1 MRAFKTIGI
10 VCKRDDSR
18 LVSTVRRLIDHLS
31 TKGCEVL
38 VDDIGGQLLGI
49 VGVPLE
55 TFAQRVDLAIVVGGD
70 GTLLHAGRFMA
81 NHEIPVLGVNLG
93 RLGFLV
99 DISPEDV
106 EMILEQVLAGKYY
119 EEKRTLLKA
128 SVFRGE
134 QCLGENDALNDV
146 VIHVRNE
153 VRMIEFTTHIN
164 DAFVNTQRADG
175 MVVATPTGS
184 TAYSLSGGGPI
195 LHPDLDAV
203 VLVPIC
209 PHTLS
214 HRPIAISADNKIKI
228 SLCDQRNS
236 EARVSFDGQS
246 HIDITPGDHLVIQQ
260 KQKNLCLLHPE
271 NYDYY
276 HILRTKLRWSMQP

>member
-1 MRAFKTIGI
+1 MLAFSTIGI
-10 VCKRDDSR
+10 VCKRNEDR
-18 LVSTVRRLIDHLS
+18 LVSTVQRLLDYLS
-31 TKGCEVL
+31 QKGCEV
-38 VDDIGGQLLGI
+38 VIDDIGGQLLAMQ
-49 VGVPLE
+49 GVPLE
-55 TFAQRVDLAIVVGGD
+55 NFANHVDLAIVVGGD
-70 GTLLHAGRFMA
+70 GTLLHAGRFLA
-81 NHEIPVLGVNLG
+81 NSGIPVLGVNLG

-99 DISPEDV
+99 DVSPSDIET
-106 EMILEQVLAGKYY
+106 ILEQVLAGDYY
-119 EEKRTLLKA
+119 REKRTLLKA
-128 SVFRGE
+128 AVYSGDRL
-134 QCLGENDALNDV
+134 LGENDALNDV

-164 DAFVNTQRADG
+164 DTFVNTQRADG

-195 LHPDLDAV
+195 LHPGLDAV

-214 HRPIAISADNKIKI
+214 HRPIAISADNTIKI

-246 HIDITPGDHLVIQQ
+246 HIDISPGDHLVIQQ
-260 KQKNLCLLHPE
+260 KQKMLCLLHPK

-276 HILRTKLRWSMQP
+276 HILRTKLRWSVQP